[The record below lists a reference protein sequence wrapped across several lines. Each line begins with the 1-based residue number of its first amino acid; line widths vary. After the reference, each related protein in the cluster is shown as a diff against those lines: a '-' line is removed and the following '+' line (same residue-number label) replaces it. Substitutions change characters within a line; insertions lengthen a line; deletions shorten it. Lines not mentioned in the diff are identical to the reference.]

1 MIRFN
6 STNLFDTRIEL
17 GSLPYKAEMI
27 KRVKIGHMETE
38 TRKYAYPFNLRVNTS
53 GMKGVGGIEYHW
65 GM

>member
-38 TRKYAYPFNLRVNTS
+38 TRKYASPLNLVPRAVERTS
-53 GMKGVGGIEYHW
+53 IDGL
-65 GM
+65 